1 VIDSIAFNDLTWLE
15 KGGYFHSDK
24 LHVIEKFT
32 RQGNTMRY
40 EVTAEDPGVL
50 AEPWVLTPRVL
61 RLNPNKDAG
70 LLPEATPCRDYDH
83 DNMVTQIRH

>member
-1 VIDSIAFNDLTWLE
+1 LGSFASPE
-15 KGGYFHSDK
+15 KK
-24 LHVIEKFT
+24 
-32 RQGNTMRY
+32 
-40 EVTAEDPGVL
+40 A
-50 AEPWVLTPRVL
+50 PRTL